1 MLDSVYLAKMLERDR
16 WQMSN
21 QLRVGLV
28 GVGQRGLNH
37 LQNLVRLQGEEVG
50 TLSALADP
58 FADNLNPSKIKQYES
73 NYDDRGVALF
83 EDADAMITSGEVD
96 VIWFAMPPNQH
107 RGEIE
112 RAAEAGIAIFAEKPQ
127 TLYFD
132 EALSQSEAIDKAGV
146 PNTVGF
152 QMRFHP
158 VYKSIRDHLF
168 DKWTAAMMMVAEGAV
183 EGHGVKHTHTEE
195 RGGPAN
201 RIWTANQAWSGTSMV
216 EAGIHQ
222 TDIMRYWSD
231 DDVEWV
237 RASYV
242 DRPSEL
248 WDTEGDNPIYYNV
261 TYGFKKGAI
270 GTLVF
275 TKPAR
280 SYYQGRFDCIIWEH
294 GTIKLED
301 GCAVDYHYSGDD
313 WSPALR
319 PGLDDTRRVLCDAP
333 GFDGMSMNNSYEL
346 AKTFL
351 ESVIDSDISKT
362 RNSYES
368 SLNSLAAVLAANT
381 SNRLGG
387 ARVDIAEFMYADKYA
402 VYRQRPANL

>member
-1 MLDSVYLAKMLERDR
+1 MP
-16 WQMSN
+16 N
-21 QLRVGLV
+21 QVRVGLV

-37 LQNLVRLQGEEVG
+37 LQQLVRLQSEEIGSFV
-50 TLSALADP
+50 ALADP
-58 FADNLNPSKIKQYES
+58 FAENLSPEKIHQWEP
-73 NYDDRGVALF
+73 NYDDRGMLLF
-83 EDADAMITSGEVD
+83 SSADEMISSGEVD

-112 RAAEAGIAIFAEKPQ
+112 RAAEAGIAVFAEKPQ
-127 TLYFD
+127 TLFFD
-132 EALSQSEAIDKAGV
+132 EALSQAEAIDAAGI

-158 VYKSIRDHLF
+158 AYKAIRDHLS

-195 RGGPAN
+195 RGGPEN
-201 RIWTANQAWSGTSMV
+201 RIWTANRAWSGTSMV

-242 DRPSEL
+242 ERPKHL
-248 WDTEGDNPIYYNV
+248 WPTEGDNPIYYNV

-275 TKPAR
+275 TKPGR
-280 SYYQGRFDCIIWEH
+280 SYYNGRFDCVIWEH
-294 GTIKLED
+294 GTIKFE
-301 GCAVDYHYSGDD
+301 GNRIVDYHYDGDD

-319 PGLDDTRRVLCDAP
+319 PGIDETRKVICEDP
-333 GFDGMSMNNSYEL
+333 GFDGMAMPNTYQL

-351 ESVIDSDISKT
+351 ESIIEEDDSLT
-362 RNSYES
+362 RNTYRS
-368 SLNSLAAVLAANT
+368 SLNSLASVLAANA
-381 SNRLGG
+381 SNDIGG
-387 ARVDIAEFMYADKYA
+387 ERIDIEEFMFGDDFARFRA
-402 VYRQRPANL
+402 RPTGA

>member
-1 MLDSVYLAKMLERDR
+1 MDS
-16 WQMSN
+16 S
-21 QLRVGLV
+21 LRVGLV

-37 LQNLVRLQGEEVG
+37 LQQLVRLQGEEIG
-50 TLSALADP
+50 TLAALADP
-58 FADNLNPSKIKQYES
+58 FQENLDPEKIKGYES
-73 NYDDRGVALF
+73 NYDERGVRLF
-83 EDADAMITSGEVD
+83 NDADAMIESGEVD

-112 RAAEAGIAIFAEKPQ
+112 RAAEAGIAVFAEKPQ

-132 EALSQSEAIDKAGV
+132 EALAQAEAIDKAGI

-158 VYKSIRDHLF
+158 AYKAIRDHLS
-168 DKWTAAMMMVAEGAV
+168 DKWCAAMMMVAEGAV

-201 RIWTANQAWSGTSMV
+201 RIWTANRAWSGTSMV

-242 DRPSEL
+242 ERPRDL
-248 WDTEGDNPIYYNV
+248 WEIEGDNPIYYNV

-275 TKPAR
+275 TKPSR
-280 SYYQGRFDCIIWEH
+280 SYYNGRFDCVIWQH
-294 GTIKLED
+294 GTIKFED
-301 GCAVDYHYSGDD
+301 GEVVDYHYPGDD

-319 PGLDDTRRVLCDAP
+319 PGLDDTRRVICEDP
-333 GFDGMSMNNSYEL
+333 GFEGMGMPNTYQL

-351 ESVIDSDISKT
+351 ESIIDSDVGKT
-362 RNSYES
+362 RNSYTS
-368 SLNSLAAVLAANT
+368 SLNSLASVLAANV
-381 SNRLGG
+381 SNDLGG
-387 ARVDIAEFMYADKYA
+387 EQVNIDEFMHSPKFAS
-402 VYRQRPANL
+402 YRQSPDK

>member
-1 MLDSVYLAKMLERDR
+1 MP
-16 WQMSN
+16 N
-21 QLRVGLV
+21 QVRVGLV

-37 LQNLVRLQGEEVG
+37 LQSLVKLQSEEIGSFV
-50 TLSALADP
+50 ALADP
-58 FADNLNPSKIKQYES
+58 FAENLSPEKIHQWEP
-73 NYDDRGVALF
+73 NYDERGMHLF
-83 EDADAMITSGEVD
+83 SSADEMIQSGEVD

-112 RAAEAGIAIFAEKPQ
+112 RAAEAGIAVFAEKPQ
-127 TLYFD
+127 TLFFD
-132 EALSQSEAIDKAGV
+132 EALSQAEAIDAAGI

-158 VYKSIRDHLF
+158 AYKAIRDHLA

-201 RIWTANQAWSGTSMV
+201 RIWTANRAWSGTSMV

-242 DRPSEL
+242 ERPKHL
-248 WDTEGDNPIYYNV
+248 WDIEGDNPIYYNV

-270 GTLVF
+270 GTLIF
-275 TKPAR
+275 TKPGR
-280 SYYQGRFDCIIWEH
+280 SYYNGRFDTVIWEH
-294 GTIKLED
+294 GTIKIE
-301 GCAVDYHYSGDD
+301 GNSIVDYHYAGDD
-313 WSPALR
+313 WSPRLR
-319 PGLDDTRRVLCDAP
+319 PSVDETRKVICEDP
-333 GFDGMSMNNSYEL
+333 GFDGMAMQNTYQL

-351 ESVIDSDISKT
+351 ESIIEEDESLT
-362 RNSYES
+362 RNTYRS
-368 SLNSLAAVLAANT
+368 SLNSLASVLAANA
-381 SNRLGG
+381 SNDLGG
-387 ARVDIAEFMYADKYA
+387 EKINIDDFMYSDDFARFRA
-402 VYRQRPANL
+402 RPAGM

>member
-1 MLDSVYLAKMLERDR
+1 MNS
-16 WQMSN
+16 S
-21 QLRVGLV
+21 LRVGLV

-37 LQNLVRLQGEEVG
+37 LQQLVRLQGEEIG
-50 TLSALADP
+50 TLTALADP
-58 FADNLNPSKIKQYES
+58 FRENLDPDKIKGYEA
-73 NYDDRGVALF
+73 NYDERGIKLF
-83 EDADAMITSGEVD
+83 TDADSMIESGDVD

-112 RAAEAGIAIFAEKPQ
+112 RAAEAGIAVFAEKPQ

-132 EALSQSEAIDKAGV
+132 EALSQAEAIDRAGI

-158 VYKSIRDHLF
+158 AYKAIREHLS
-168 DKWTAAMMMVAEGAV
+168 DKWCAAMMMVAEGAV

-201 RIWTANQAWSGTSMV
+201 RIWTANRAWSGTSMV

-242 DRPSEL
+242 ERPRDL
-248 WDTEGDNPIYYNV
+248 WESEGDNPIYYNV

-280 SYYQGRFDCIIWEH
+280 SYYNGRFDCVIWQH
-294 GTIKLED
+294 GTIKFED
-301 GCAVDYHYSGDD
+301 GDVVDYHYPGDD

-319 PGLDDTRRVLCDAP
+319 PGLDETRRVICEDL
-333 GFDGMSMNNSYEL
+333 GYDGMSMANTYQL

-351 ESVIDSDISKT
+351 ESIIDSDAEKT
-362 RNSYES
+362 RNSYQS
-368 SLNSLAAVLAANT
+368 SLNSLAAVLAANV
-381 SNRLGG
+381 SNDLGG
-387 ARVDIAEFMYADKYA
+387 EQVDIHDFMHSDRYAKY
-402 VYRQRPANL
+402 RRRPAN